1 MDLDMMRAQ
10 KILLTSL
17 FLAVWA
23 LISPVSAA
31 SFEDPKFSLELRDA
45 NGTKTLGEAFTKG
58 PAILH
63 FWATWC
69 PNCRVEL
76 PAMERF
82 EDELKAQGLDG
93 QFVVVALEDVPYG
106 RIQSF
111 LQDRLG
117 LERFTSYQ
125 AVDMQAMGTA
135 FQVAAMPYTI
145 FLDEN
150 GGVLGGIPGSLEW
163 DAPQIQE
170 TFIGHLQ
177 GKGTI
182 ASGN

>member
-1 MDLDMMRAQ
+1 MMRAQ

-163 DAPQIQE
+163 DAPQIKE

>member
-1 MDLDMMRAQ
+1 MRAH
-10 KILLTSL
+10 KFFLTSL
-17 FLAVWA
+17 ILAVWA
-23 LISPVSAA
+23 LASPVSAA
-31 SFEDPKFSLELRDA
+31 SFEDPKYSLEVKDEA
-45 NGTKTLGEAFTKG
+45 GTKTLRDAFTKG

-93 QFVVVALEDVPYG
+93 QFVVVALEDAPYG

-111 LQDRLG
+111 LRDRLE

-125 AVDMQAMGTA
+125 AVDMQAVGTA
-135 FQVAAMPYTI
+135 FQIAAMPYTLFI
-145 FLDEN
+145 DEN
-150 GGVLGGIPGSLEW
+150 GDVLGGIPGSLEW

>member
-1 MDLDMMRAQ
+1 MMRAQ

-163 DAPQIQE
+163 DAPQIRE